1 MSKTNVSPPPKPLAF
16 NGDDAN
22 KYLKTD
28 FFNYLNQLYQC
39 LYFVWERTGGY
50 LSNIPTTKYNLN
62 TKGNAGSSATD
73 LLSYTLQSNSLDS
86 DGQVITIQGFGTFA
100 ANANNKSLKLSFGS
114 SVVLQT
120 PSLAIN
126 GATWNVIAQ
135 VYRASSGAQKIIVN
149 ASSGSSLLIAQ
160 SFYIA
165 AKEDLSKDL
174 QIVFNATGVAD
185 NDIVQE
191 GLIVQI
197 V

>member
-1 MSKTNVSPPPKPLAF
+1 MSKTNVSPPPKPLLF
-16 NGDDAN
+16 SGDDVG
-22 KYLKTD
+22 KYLKSD
-28 FFNYLNQLYQC
+28 LFNYLQQLYQC
-39 LYFVWERTGGY
+39 LYFVWERTGSY

-62 TKGNAGSSATD
+62 TKGNIGSSATD

-100 ANANNKSLKLSFGS
+100 SNANNKSLKLSFGS
-114 SVVLQT
+114 SVILQT

-126 GATWNVIAQ
+126 GAAWNVIAQ

-149 ASSGSSLLIAQ
+149 ASSGTSLLVAQ
-160 SFYIA
+160 SFYRA
-165 AKEDLSKDL
+165 TKEDLTKDL
-174 QIVFNATGVAD
+174 QIVFNATGVTD

-197 V
+197 I